1 MLTML
6 DIAPLEAPDA
16 PVVEGAADEDPDPE
30 GAVEL
35 AAAVLPEAVEE
46 APADEALG
54 ALDVPAAEEEAGAD
68 ELAAAEDD
76 VPAAEDEEPDAALL
90 EPEALRQE
98 VVPAFTEKGADC
110 AVAPVESFRVKLIE
124 VPWVMLVGQVKVVPV
139 RGPYCWRGAPV
150 GSLPGSR
157 LR

>member
-1 MLTML
+1 MAMLTML

-46 APADEALG
+46 APADEALA
-54 ALDVPAAEEEAGAD
+54 ALDVPA
-68 ELAAAEDD
+68 
-76 VPAAEDEEPDAALL
+76 AAEDEEPDAALL